1 MDLEVESDR
10 WVEELDQKLGRRAV
24 AGDVG
29 GAEIGDGIGRE
40 QIGEVM
46 GSRIGAEENGGEA
59 LGEWK
64 LSVES

>member
-29 GAEIGDGIGRE
+29 GAEVGDGIGRE
-40 QIGEVM
+40 EISEVFW
-46 GSRIGAEENGGEA
+46 GGIGAGENGGDSF
-59 LGEWK
+59 GE
-64 LSVES
+64 LRVES